1 MIVEKLKKTKRDGTE
16 IRCHLFNSHILRNL
30 EDYSS
35 SLLFRPRRPRQLR
48 RRVGLPTGSAS
59 LESLLAGGAE
69 LADEGSGA
77 DEGAGESADF
87 RSAGGLGAERPLLVP
102 FAGAELELA
111 PPPTRRRVGVRRIV
125 FSGAASDAGASVSAA
140 LAAAVFRAAGLRVRV
155 AGARRVRGPEPAADV
170 AELEVDLRVLERRAV
185 AALVAA
191 LSSPLG
197 EAASSETSGLD
208 DADARD
214 RDCAR
219 VIHRPVNQVLLNF

>member
-1 MIVEKLKKTKRDGTE
+1 MTSKFDAIPLIHT
-16 IRCHLFNSHILRNL
+16 FPL
-30 EDYSS
+30 EAYSS
-35 SLLFRPRRPRQLR
+35 SALFRPRRPRQLR

-69 LADEGSGA
+69 LAVEGAGEA
-77 DEGAGESADF
+77 EGAGESADF
-87 RSAGGLGAERPLLVP
+87 RSAGGLGAERPVLVP
-102 FAGAELELA
+102 LVELDPELA
-111 PPPTRRRVGVRRIV
+111 PPPTRRRVGVRRMLL
-125 FSGAASDAGASVSAA
+125 SGVDSAAGASDSAV

-155 AGARRVRGPEPAADV
+155 VGARRARGLEPAAEV
-170 AELEVDLRVLERRAV
+170 AELEGDLRVLERRAV

-208 DADARD
+208 AAVARV

-219 VIHRPVNQVLLNF
+219 VIHKPVNHVLLNF